1 MESGKVDS
9 NQTDLNNE
17 SNPALA
23 EEKVGQKTKRRKN
36 DSPPWGWA
44 TKLIVGLLFVVGA
57 LALVIGFKQYFIL
70 LLTAFLIAFLLHPIC
85 NFLHKKA
92 RINWRLSVVIVYL
105 FFASLII
112 WGIVAG
118 GAQLANQVQSLFQ
131 TIINNVDNIT
141 AFLEK
146 WSQQKIVLG
155 PFQFTTPNL
164 DFESLGE
171 LISSSLQP
179 IVSQAGNVATTVVGK
194 VGGFLFNIGI
204 TFMVSFFLISESEGA
219 KRKIFNFS
227 IPGYEKDFRRLGQ
240 EISKIFNAF
249 IRGEFTVVTI
259 AIIIYS
265 IFLGI
270 MGLPYFFILAIIAG
284 LGRFIPYLG
293 AAIGWIGF
301 FVGALLQDP
310 TPFGMTKIVYAILI
324 LGVALVID
332 LMLDHILMPKVMGQS
347 LEVHPAAIMISALV
361 GAQIL
366 GILGVILAAP
376 VFATLKLLLRYS
388 SRKLFDQDPWA
399 EIQYYQKPEEPALLK
414 GLRKVWDK
422 IAPRFEKPLNSI
434 RAWFRKTFARFYPP
448 DKDRNF

>member
-1 MESGKVDS
+1 MENDKA
-9 NQTDLNNE
+9 DLVNASE
-17 SNPALA
+17 PQL
-23 EEKVGQKTKRRKN
+23 EEVRTEQKPKRRKN

-44 TKLIVGLLFVVGA
+44 TKLIVGLLLVVGL
-57 LALVIGFKQYFIL
+57 LALVIRFKQYFIL

-85 NFLHKKA
+85 DFLHKKV

-118 GAQLANQVQSLFQ
+118 GAQLANQVQSLVQ

-171 LISSSLQP
+171 LISDSLQP

-259 AIIIYS
+259 AIAIYS
-265 IFLGI
+265 VYLGI

-301 FVGALLQDP
+301 FVGAMLQDP
-310 TPFGMTKIVYAILI
+310 TPFGLTNFVYAILI
-324 LGVALVID
+324 VGVALAID
-332 LMLDHILMPKVMGQS
+332 VMLDHMLMPKVMGQS
-347 LEVHPAAIMISALV
+347 LEVHPAGIMISALV

-376 VFATLKLLLRYS
+376 AFATVKLLLRYS
-388 SRKLFDQDPWA
+388 TRKLFDQDPWA
-399 EIQYYQKPEEPALLK
+399 EIQYYQKPEEPALVK
-414 GLRKVWDK
+414 GLRKLWSK
-422 IAPRFEKPLNSI
+422 IATWLEKPLNSI
-434 RAWFRKTFARFYPP
+434 RAWFKKTFKRFYPP
-448 DKDRNF
+448 DEHQND

>member
-1 MESGKVDS
+1 MLMES
-9 NQTDLNNE
+9 NQNDINNLSE
-17 SNPALA
+17 PKPS
-23 EEKVGQKTKRRKN
+23 EDKFEQKAKRRKN
-36 DSPPWGWA
+36 DSPPWGWG
-44 TKLIVGLLFVVGA
+44 TKLIVGLLLVVGA
-57 LALVIGFKQYFIL
+57 LALVIRFKQYFIL

-85 NFLHKKA
+85 NFLHKKV

-105 FFASLII
+105 LCASLII

-118 GAQLANQVQSLFQ
+118 GAQLATQVQSLFQ
-131 TIINNVDNIT
+131 TILNNVDNIT

-171 LISSSLQP
+171 LISASLQP
-179 IVSQAGNVATTVVGK
+179 IVSQAGNVATMVVGK
-194 VGGFLFNIGI
+194 VGSFLFNIGI

-219 KRKIFNFS
+219 KRKIFSFN

-240 EISKIFNAF
+240 EVSKIFNAF

-265 IFLGI
+265 VYLGI
-270 MGLPYFFILAIIAG
+270 MGLPYFFILAVIAG

-310 TPFGMTKIVYAILI
+310 TPFGLTKIVYAILI
-324 LGVALVID
+324 VGVALAID
-332 LMLDHILMPKVMGQS
+332 VMLDHILMPKVMGQS
-347 LEVHPAAIMISALV
+347 LEVHPAGIMISALV

-376 VFATLKLLLRYS
+376 VFAMLKLLLRYS
-388 SRKLFDQDPWA
+388 TRKLFDLDPWA
-399 EIQYYQKPEEPALLK
+399 EMQYYQKPEEPALVK
-414 GLRKVWDK
+414 GVRKVWEK
-422 IAPRFEKPLNSI
+422 IAAWLEKPLSSI
-434 RAWFRKTFARFYPP
+434 QSWFKKTFKRFYPP
-448 DKDRNF
+448 DEDQSV